1 MRKINTEFLKKLY
14 ESFSFIMPKSFRE
27 KEYWTAAQ
35 YGDWSLIDTYKYT
48 KNLKLILNFINKLVA
63 NKKNKILFIL
73 DPSIYLYYKDF
84 IKDHQHFFTDDIKTG
99 LEFMQRSPYSKYV
112 VCVVYIGKE
121 DTLTKKKI
129 KLLNCPVLFF
139 ASKLH
144 NTTGFD
150 YISYNSLNFH
160 SSLFFLKL
168 LLKELLKK
176 SDYNNKQISNKIEN
190 N

>member
-1 MRKINTEFLKKLY
+1 MRKINTEFLQKLY

-27 KEYWTAAQ
+27 KEYWTAAR

-48 KNLKLILNFINKLVA
+48 KNLKLILNFLNKLVA

-84 IKDHQHFFTDDIKTG
+84 IKDHQHFFTDDIKSG

-176 SDYNNKQISNKIEN
+176 SDNNKQISNKIEN